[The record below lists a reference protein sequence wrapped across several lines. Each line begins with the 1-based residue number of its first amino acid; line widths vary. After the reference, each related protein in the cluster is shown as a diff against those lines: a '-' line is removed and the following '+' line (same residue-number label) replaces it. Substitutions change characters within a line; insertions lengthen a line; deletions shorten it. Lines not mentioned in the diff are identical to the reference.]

1 MREGLV
7 CFVFRFGSISKIAV
21 FISLRS
27 LRCANFQAQTEC
39 ALGVNCELLRVSCG
53 ACGVRPANDR
63 HGIAKRKCC
72 SVATVKARIRATF
85 VRSSLESES
94 LDMGA
99 NRASRW
105 LIASAAVVFVCGILA
120 VVLPLTF
127 SVGVGALLG
136 WLCFFAAIAHLIFG
150 IHFGSGTMSWH
161 AFIAGLYGLAA
172 INLLVNPLLGVVL
185 LALVVGVVLIMEGV
199 VEVVLFFMLREYRH
213 AVWILIDGIVTL
225 VLGIVACA
233 HWPPA
238 SLELVQY
245 LVGISL
251 ISSGISRLLLAFA
264 IRVVEP
270 TETTVT

>member
-1 MREGLV
+1 MDV
-7 CFVFRFGSISKIAV
+7 
-21 FISLRS
+21 
-27 LRCANFQAQTEC
+27 
-39 ALGVNCELLRVSCG
+39 GV
-53 ACGVRPANDR
+53 
-63 HGIAKRKCC
+63 
-72 SVATVKARIRATF
+72 
-85 VRSSLESES
+85 
-94 LDMGA
+94 

-105 LIASAAVVFVCGILA
+105 LIASAVVVFVCGVLA

-127 SVGVGALLG
+127 SLGIAALLG
-136 WLCFFAAIAHLIFG
+136 WLFFFAAIAHLIFG
-150 IHFGSGTMSWH
+150 IHFGSGTMGWH

-172 INLLVNPLLGVVL
+172 INLLVNPLLGIVL
-185 LALVVGVVLIMEGV
+185 LALVVGVVLIVEGII
-199 VEVVLFFMLREYRH
+199 EIVLFFVLRQYRQP
-213 AVWILIDGIVTL
+213 VWILIDGVVTL

-264 IRVVEP
+264 MRVVEP